1 MLISLILLQICAHLL
16 ADFVFQP
23 QWLSNK
29 KTEKLFSLYSLLH
42 IAIVWVLAFV
52 FSMDPGFW
60 IAASLIAAFHL
71 LTDIMKS
78 WLIRKWPSKNLFF
91 TDQFIHLAV
100 IVLVVI
106 AYKHYAG
113 ITMIYDIAPH
123 TAAVITAFV
132 LNAKPGNIIIKN
144 LFEVFSI
151 KVPPGNTENL
161 SEGLPNAG
169 KIIGIVERY
178 IALALIIMSQY
189 AAVGLIVAAKS
200 ILRFQDP
207 IKNEY
212 VLIGTLLS
220 FGIAIISGILIQIL

>member
-29 KTEKLFSLYSLLH
+29 KAEKLFSLSHLLH
-42 IAIVWVLAFV
+42 IAVVWVFAYV

-60 IAASLIAAFHL
+60 IAASMIAVFHM
-71 LTDIMKS
+71 LTDVMKS
-78 WLIRKWPSKNLFF
+78 WLIRKWPTKNHFF
-91 TDQFIHLAV
+91 ADQFIHLAI
-100 IVLVVI
+100 IVVVVL
-106 AYKHYAG
+106 AYNHYYG
-113 ITMIYDIAPH
+113 VDLIYDIRPY

-132 LNAKPGNIIIKN
+132 LNAKPANIIIKN
-144 LFEVFSI
+144 LFDVFSI
-151 KVPPGNTENL
+151 QVANDHKQAI

-169 KIIGIVERY
+169 KIIGIVERF
-178 IALALIIMSQY
+178 IALALIIMGQY

-207 IKNEY
+207 LKNEY

-220 FGIAIISGILIQIL
+220 FGIAIISGILIHAI

>member
-1 MLISLILLQICAHLL
+1 MSFFLELAKRLGTKVETLI
-16 ADFVFQP
+16 
-23 QWLSNK
+23 NK
-29 KTEKLFSLYSLLH
+29 KTEKLFSLYHLLH
-42 IAIVWVLAFV
+42 IAIVWVFAIV

-60 IAASLIAAFHL
+60 IAASLIAVFHL
-71 LTDIMKS
+71 LTDVMKS
-78 WLIRKWPSKNLFF
+78 WLMRNRPLKNHFF
-91 TDQFIHLAV
+91 TDQFIHLSV

-106 AYKHYAG
+106 AYNHYAG
-113 ITMIYDIAPH
+113 INLIYDIKPH

-144 LFEVFSI
+144 LFDVFSI
-151 KVPPGNTENL
+151 KVPPGNTGKH

-178 IALALIIMSQY
+178 VALALIIMSQY

-220 FGIAIISGILIQIL
+220 FGIAIISGILIHAI